1 MEEPKKTSDFINF
14 KQLWAPILL
23 ALVFEIAALFSDNS
37 LILIICADA
46 LLVFYIVLR
55 LKNVVT
61 SGVVVFLLAFII
73 AVAKLL
79 IHWQFIY
86 LFAIITEPI
95 IYGLSAAGLASII
108 NLAINKL
115 FTKGGE
121 INGRKENSS
130 SNRGI
135 KI

>member
-1 MEEPKKTSDFINF
+1 MVMPEPKQTSDFINF
-14 KQLWAPILL
+14 KELWAPILL
-23 ALVFEIAALFSDNS
+23 ALVFDLAALFSDNS

-61 SGVVVFLLAFII
+61 SGVVVFLLAFIM

-86 LFAIITEPI
+86 LFTIITEPI
-95 IYGLSAAGLASII
+95 IYGLSAAALASII
-108 NLAINKL
+108 NLLINK
-115 FTKGGE
+115 FYTKGGE
-121 INGRKENSS
+121 INGRKQKSS
-130 SNRGI
+130 S
-135 KI
+135 